1 MASGIPNYS
10 PTSTWPHEQFSKY
23 PKGLPEPSPKLMTL
37 QQLMSDQFF
46 LGFDEQIKRW
56 NSLTSTKVVTFPPYN
71 LIKSDDDHYT
81 VELAVAGYS
90 KEDIEITVEK
100 DLLTV
105 KSIATEE
112 KAAGA
117 VLHRGIAKRQWV
129 QKFVLGEWFSIKGAT
144 LVDGL
149 LTIKVEREVPEELKP
164 KVIKIK

>member
-1 MASGIPNYS
+1 MASGYPNS
-10 PTSTWPHEQFSKY
+10 QWPHTL
-23 PKGLPEPSPKLMTL
+23 KGLPEPSAKLPTL
-37 QQLMSDQFF
+37 HQLMSDQFF

-112 KAAGA
+112 KTEDTI
-117 VLHRGIAKRQWV
+117 LHQGIAKRQWT

-144 LVDGL
+144 LTDGL
-149 LTIKVEREVPEELKP
+149 LTIKVEREIPEEMKP

>member
-1 MASGIPNYS
+1 MASGYPNS
-10 PTSTWPHEQFSKY
+10 QWPHTL
-23 PKGLPEPSPKLMTL
+23 KGLPEPSTKLPSL
-37 QQLMSDQFF
+37 HQLMSDQFF

-112 KAAGA
+112 KTEDT
-117 VLHRGIAKRQWV
+117 VLHQGIAKRQWT

-144 LVDGL
+144 LTDGL
-149 LTIKVEREVPEELKP
+149 LTIKVEREIPEEMKP

>member
-1 MASGIPNYS
+1 MASGYPNA
-10 PTSTWPHEQFSKY
+10 WPHEPYNKY
-23 PKGLPEPSPKLMTL
+23 PKGLPEPTTKLMTL

-56 NSLTSTKVVTFPPYN
+56 NSLTTTKVATFPPYN
-71 LIKSDDDHYT
+71 LIKTDEDHYT

-90 KEDIEITVEK
+90 KDDIEITVEK

-105 KSIATEE
+105 KSTATDE
-112 KAAGA
+112 KTTDE
-117 VLHRGIAKRQWV
+117 VLHQGIAKRQWT

-144 LVDGL
+144 LTDGL
-149 LTIKVEREVPEELKP
+149 LTIKVEREIPEELKP

>member
-1 MASGIPNYS
+1 MASGY
-10 PTSTWPHEQFSKY
+10 PTTTWPHDQFK
-23 PKGLPEPSPKLMTL
+23 KGLPEPSIKLPTL
-37 QQLMSDQFF
+37 HQLMSDQFF

-56 NSLTSTKVVTFPPYN
+56 NTLTSTKVVTFPPYN
-71 LIKSDDDHYT
+71 LIKSGEDHYT

-112 KAAGA
+112 ESTDT
-117 VLHRGIAKRQWV
+117 VLHQGIAKRQWT

-144 LVDGL
+144 LTDGL
-149 LTIKVEREVPEELKP
+149 LTIKVEREIPEEMKP

>member
-1 MASGIPNYS
+1 MASGYS
-10 PTSTWPHEQFSKY
+10 TSQWDHPHRPY
-23 PKGLPEPSPKLMTL
+23 PKGLPEPSPKLVTL

-71 LIKSDDDHYT
+71 LIKSDDNHYT

-90 KEDIEITVEK
+90 KDDIEVTVEK

-105 KSIATEE
+105 KSIATDE
-112 KAAGA
+112 KTDDV
-117 VLHRGIAKRQWV
+117 VLHQGIAKRQWT
-129 QKFVLGEWFSIKGAT
+129 QKFVLGEWFLVKGAT
-144 LVDGL
+144 LSDGL
-149 LTIKVEREVPEELKP
+149 LTIKVEREIPDEMKP

>member
-1 MASGIPNYS
+1 MASGYPNAQ
-10 PTSTWPHEQFSKY
+10 WPHEQFTKY

-112 KAAGA
+112 KTEDT
-117 VLHRGIAKRQWV
+117 VLHQGIAKLQWT
-129 QKFVLGEWFSIKGAT
+129 QKFVVGEWFSIKGAT
-144 LVDGL
+144 LSDGL
-149 LTIKVEREVPEELKP
+149 LTIKVEREVPEEMKP